1 MVIRRKMSEIREIA
15 TGTRQLLASID
26 QNVGVIIL
34 NRPEARNALSD
45 ELTPA
50 LRNIIKEFDGNEEV
64 RSLLITGSGK
74 AFCAGGDVKSMSK
87 EGIGPKLTREEAIED
102 LQKKQLTLTGA
113 LYNFSKPSIA
123 ALPGPAAGAGLAI
136 ALACDIRYASNT
148 AFAIAGYGRIALSG
162 DYGISWLLS
171 KTIGL
176 SKAKELM
183 FTNDKIDASE
193 GLRIGLFNKIVE
205 EKELYETTFNA
216 AKNMAQFSPL
226 APSLMK
232 KNLNN
237 SNELNFIEALD
248 KEAACLIDTAQSN
261 DHKEGIK
268 AFVEKRKPKFTG
280 N

>member
-26 QNVGVIIL
+26 QNIGVIIL

-50 LRNIIKEFDGNEEV
+50 LRNIIKEFDSNEEV

-74 AFCAGGDVKSMSK
+74 AFCAGGDVKSMST

-136 ALACDIRYASNT
+136 ALACDMRYASNT
-148 AFAIAGYGRIALSG
+148 AFVIAGYGRIALSG

-205 EKELYETTFNA
+205 EKELYEATFNA
-216 AKNMAQFSPL
+216 AKNMARFSPL
-226 APSLMK
+226 ALSLMK

-248 KEAACLIDTAQSN
+248 KEAACLIDTARSN